1 MNLPVTKIV
10 RVYKGIDERSH
21 FEDLSVP
28 MGEFR
33 LGTLFSYKSAMVPV
47 TGVVF
52 RQNPLEG
59 STDFHTPP
67 RRQFVITL
75 SGAVELKVGDGS
87 SRVFGPGDI
96 LFAEDTTGEGHSAR
110 ELIGPRRS
118 LIIPVPDEFNIG
130 EWAKG

>member
-10 RVYKGIDERSH
+10 HVYKGSDERSH
-21 FEDLSVP
+21 FEDLLVP

-67 RRQFVITL
+67 SRQFVITL

>member
-10 RVYKGIDERSH
+10 RVYKGSDERSH
-21 FEDLSVP
+21 FEDMVVP

-47 TGVVF
+47 KGIVF

-67 RRQFVITL
+67 QRQFVITL
-75 SGAVELKVGDGS
+75 SGAVELKVGDGM

-110 ELIGPRRS
+110 EISGPRRS
-118 LIIPVPDEFNIG
+118 LIIPVPNDFDINQ
-130 EWAKG
+130 WCR

>member
-1 MNLPVTKIV
+1 
-10 RVYKGIDERSH
+10 
-21 FEDLSVP
+21 
-28 MGEFR
+28 
-33 LGTLFSYKSAMVPV
+33 
-47 TGVVF
+47 
-52 RQNPLEG
+52 
-59 STDFHTPP
+59 
-67 RRQFVITL
+67 
-75 SGAVELKVGDGS
+75 VELKVGDGS